1 VDIGMVIRYYK
12 TMSENFSTKDA
23 KTKIENLL
31 SLSEAYVKQLPR
43 TDFQANPVFFQTNEA
58 TKTETDKNQ
67 VKSQS
72 SLNFQKNGNIQDFSQ
87 NQVQNQLRLL
97 IKIS

>member
-1 VDIGMVIRYYK
+1 MVIRYYK

-67 VKSQS
+67 FKSQS
-72 SLNFQKNGNIQDFSQ
+72 SLNFQKNDRFHQMYFP
-87 NQVQNQLRLL
+87 LL
-97 IKIS
+97 LYPLARVCYG